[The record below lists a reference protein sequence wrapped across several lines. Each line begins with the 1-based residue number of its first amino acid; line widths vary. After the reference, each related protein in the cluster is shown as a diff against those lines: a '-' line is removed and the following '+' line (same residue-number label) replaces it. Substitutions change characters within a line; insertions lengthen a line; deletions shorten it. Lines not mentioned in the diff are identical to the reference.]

1 MTNTTVRPE
10 VIVISSDGTE
20 KSFDFED
27 IRINSDIKSF
37 ITPLTVDSKQQ
48 LEENIKQNGCLDPLT
63 VWDKGEDNRVLVD
76 GHNRYDICQRN
87 GVSFRVRLIKFKSME
102 EAKDWMLNHQL
113 GRRNLNPDQLSYF
126 RGLKYERMKKKR
138 GGYDKVLSSGQSGDK
153 TSEVL
158 AKEFNVSDRTIL
170 RDAEFAKGVELIA
183 RANPQLKNDILLGNV
198 KVKKG
203 DVQLLA
209 QVKDLRQ
216 IGGKIK
222 NGADLYNKAQA
233 IRRSREDK
241 KAQQVAQEEEA
252 RIRAAAEASGIK
264 EPVFSTKE
272 DRLGRIK
279 GNIISAINKTIQ
291 KQDKQSLKK
300 AQQYLKDLESEL
312 FGRYAKVK

>member
-1 MTNTTVRPE
+1 MRETMSPE
-10 VIVISSDGTE
+10 VVVISNDGSE
-20 KSFDFED
+20 QVFNLDD
-27 IRINSDIKSF
+27 IRINSDLQSF
-37 ITPLTVDSKQQ
+37 ITPLTADSKHQ

-63 VWDKGEDNRVLVD
+63 VWDKGDDNYLLVD

-87 GVSFRVRLIKFKSME
+87 DISFKIRLVKFKSME

-153 TSEVL
+153 TSEIL

-170 RDAEFAKGVELIA
+170 RDAEFAKGIEVIA
-183 RANPQLKNDILLGNV
+183 RSNPQLKNDILLGNV

-209 QVKDLRQ
+209 QVKDLRH

-222 NGADLYNKAQA
+222 NEADLYNKAQA

-241 KAQQVAQEEEA
+241 KAMQRAQEEED
-252 RIRAAAEASGIK
+252 RIKEAVGENGIK

-272 DRLGRIK
+272 DRLTRIK
-279 GNIISAINKTIQ
+279 GNIISAINKSIQ
-291 KQDKQSLKK
+291 KNDKKSLKS
-300 AQQYLKDLESEL
+300 AQQYMKDLEREL
-312 FGRYAKVK
+312 FGRYANAQ

>member
-1 MTNTTVRPE
+1 MKETLAE
-10 VIVISSDGTE
+10 VIVVANDGSE
-20 KSFDFED
+20 KTFDFDD
-27 IRINSDIKSF
+27 IRINSDIKTF
-37 ITPLTVDSKQQ
+37 ITPLTADSKQQ
-48 LEENIKQNGCLDPLT
+48 LEQNIKQNGCLDPLT
-63 VWDKGEDNRVLVD
+63 VWDKGNDNYVLVD
-76 GHNRYDICQRN
+76 GHNRHDICQRN
-87 GVSFRVRLIKFKSME
+87 NIPFKIRLVKFKSME

-170 RDAEFAKGVELIA
+170 RDAEFAKGIEMIA

-209 QVKDLRQ
+209 QIKDLRQ

-222 NGADLYNKAQA
+222 NEADLYNKAQA

-241 KAQQVAQEEEA
+241 KVQQQAQQEEE
-252 RIRAAAEASGIK
+252 RLRAAAEASGIK

-272 DRLGRIK
+272 DRLTRIK
-279 GNIISAINKTIQ
+279 GNIISAINKSIQ
-291 KQDKQSLKK
+291 KQDKQSLKS
-300 AQQYLKDLESEL
+300 AQKYLKDLESEL
-312 FGRYAKVK
+312 FGRYAKAQ

>member
-1 MTNTTVRPE
+1 MNETMHPE
-10 VIVISSDGTE
+10 VVVISNDGTE
-20 KSFDFED
+20 QVFNWED
-27 IRINSDIKSF
+27 IHINSDLQSF
-37 ITPLTVDSKQQ
+37 ITPLSKDSKQQ
-48 LEENIKQNGCLDPLT
+48 LEENIKMNGCLDPLT
-63 VWDKGEDNRVLVD
+63 VWKKSNGDHLLVD

-87 GVSFRVRLIKFKSME
+87 RISFKIRLVKFSSMD

-138 GGYDKVLSSGQSGDK
+138 GGYDKVLSSGHSGDK
-153 TSEVL
+153 TSEIL

-170 RDAEFAKGVELIA
+170 RDAEFAKGIEVIS
-183 RANPQLKNDILLGNV
+183 RTNPQLKNDILIGNV

-222 NGADLYNKAQA
+222 NPADLYNKAQA

-241 KAQQVAQEEEA
+241 KAQQRREEEA
-252 RIRAAAEASGIK
+252 ARIEAVTGENGIK

-272 DRLGRIK
+272 DRLTRIK
-279 GNIISAINKTIQ
+279 GNIISAINKSIQ
-291 KQDKQSLKK
+291 KNDKKSLKS
-300 AQQYLKDLESEL
+300 AQMYLKDLESEL
-312 FGRYAKVK
+312 FGRYANAQ